1 MNNDVIVIGNLTLP
15 EIANNPAGYPAE
27 VKAASL
33 EVIKLLKNQL
43 REMEIAISSNV
54 INEMIL
60 DNASKIPFINNKG
73 ESHTLTLKSAPKTLN
88 KNIKDYEVFAIEAG
102 FPNLLQTKV
111 IPISWSD
118 AKELRKVGGS
128 IQEVIDRLYVEGNQT
143 VEIK

>member
-1 MNNDVIVIGNLTLP
+1 MDLTVKGQLTLP
-15 EIANNPAGYPAE
+15 DVANNPSAYPAE

-60 DNASKIPFINNKG
+60 DNASKIPFINNQG
-73 ESHTLTLKSAPKTLN
+73 ESHTLTLKSAPKKLN
-88 KNIKDYEVFAIEAG
+88 PSIKDYEIFAVESG
-102 FPNLLQTKV
+102 YPNLLQTKV
-111 IPISWSD
+111 YPISWSE
-118 AKELRKVGGS
+118 AKELRKMGGP
-128 IQEVIDRLYVEGNQT
+128 IQQVIDKLYVEGNQT

>member
-1 MNNDVIVIGNLTLP
+1 MDLTVKGQLTLP

-88 KNIKDYEVFAIEAG
+88 KNIKDYEEFAISQG

-111 IPISWSD
+111 IPISWSE

-143 VEIK
+143 VEIR

>member
-15 EIANNPAGYPAE
+15 EIANDPGSYPAE

-33 EVIKLLKNQL
+33 EVIKILKSQL

-73 ESHTLTLKSAPKTLN
+73 EEHCLTLK
-88 KNIKDYEVFAIEAG
+88 
-102 FPNLLQTKV
+102 
-111 IPISWSD
+111 
-118 AKELRKVGGS
+118 
-128 IQEVIDRLYVEGNQT
+128 
-143 VEIK
+143 